1 MLRRYSAIGYSYAVA
16 RDAASF
22 DCCHSF
28 SLNNNKYPGGIMAE
42 IVAHATAGSAEQ
54 AGAVSPRKVFWA
66 TWLGWMLDG
75 FDASVYGY
83 VLVAAL
89 SDLLPASGIE
99 ASRANIGIYGGL
111 LFSIFMLGWACSML
125 WGAAAD
131 RYGRVRIMCWTVLV
145 YSIFTALCGLSTGIV
160 MFGVFRFLAG
170 FGIGGEWA
178 AGTPL
183 LHESVPERARV
194 RLAGWLH
201 TATPTGLFLA
211 ALVTLVAGGYIGW
224 RGMFFLGILPA
235 LLTIYL
241 RSSIPEPAR
250 PRSAE
255 AVKPKFSGL
264 FAKDQARTTWA
275 AALMMSCIIFGLWS
289 SNFWAPTVII
299 TKLTAAG
306 ATPQHAQQMGA
317 IAGLITNVGTLIG
330 CLLMP
335 WITGAL
341 RSRRWT
347 ALLFFLGSLVSVLVS
362 YEVAIAR
369 LDNLTLFLALLPIL
383 GFFTN
388 GVFGLFTIWLPE
400 MFPAALRGAGS
411 GFAFSLGRVL
421 GAAGPTLIGA
431 LAAATGS
438 YPLAISLLSLIYIVG
453 LPFIAMAPET
463 ANQPLTR

>member
-1 MLRRYSAIGYSYAVA
+1 MTEV
-16 RDAASF
+16 
-22 DCCHSF
+22 
-28 SLNNNKYPGGIMAE
+28 
-42 IVAHATAGSAEQ
+42 V
-54 AGAVSPRKVFWA
+54 AGAADARITHAETVSPTKVFWA

-75 FDASVYGY
+75 FDAAIYGY
-83 VLVAAL
+83 ILVGAL
-89 SDLLPASGIE
+89 SELLPASGIE

-111 LFSIFMLGWACSML
+111 LFSIFMLGWACSMV
-125 WGAAAD
+125 WGWAAD

-145 YSIFTALCGLSTGIV
+145 YSVFTALCGLSTGIV
-160 MFGVFRFLAG
+160 MFGIFRFIAG

-183 LHESVPERARV
+183 LHESVPEHTRV

-211 ALVTLVAGGYIGW
+211 AFVTLIGGGFLGW

-235 LLTIYL
+235 LLTLYL
-241 RSSIPEPAR
+241 RTNIPEPVRA
-250 PRSAE
+250 RSAE
-255 AVKPKFSGL
+255 TMKPKFSAL
-264 FAKDQARTTWA
+264 FSKDQGRTTWA
-275 AALMMSCIIFGLWS
+275 AALMMACIIFGLWS

-306 ATPQHAQQMGA
+306 TTAAHAQQMGA
-317 IAGLITNVGTLIG
+317 VAGLITNVGTLAG

-335 WITGAL
+335 WITGSL
-341 RSRRWT
+341 GSRRWT
-347 ALLFFLGSLVSVLVS
+347 AVLFFLGSLASVVAS
-362 YEVAIAR
+362 YEFAIER
-369 LDNLTLFLALLPIL
+369 MDNLTLFLILLPVL

-400 MFPAALRGAGS
+400 MFPSALRGAGS

-431 LAAATGS
+431 LAATTGS
-438 YPLAISLLSLIYIVG
+438 YPLAISSLSLIYIVG
-453 LPFIAMAPET
+453 LPLIAMAPET
-463 ANQPLTR
+463 ANRPLAK